1 MLAKKHEKHDWYIKI
16 QIEDHQKYSDV
27 LDYISNLKFD
37 DADFYMK
44 KYGQI
49 LLEKLPV
56 ESTQFLKK
64 LCTNYKPENSPLV
77 TENMIAGIQD
87 IRWQKN
93 SLEVNNCR
101 KFRYS
106 IEIRAGRFYSS
117 FSKQFKVFGGV
128 FRTFNSRR
136 LFFKRFGLWNSTGKL
151 LACLVWYWRYDFLLI
166 QTKLFK
172 CDLTFKL
179 K

>member
-77 TENMIAGIQD
+77 TENMIAGIPVKVTK
-87 IRWQKN
+87 I
-93 SLEVNNCR
+93 
-101 KFRYS
+101 
-106 IEIRAGRFYSS
+106 
-117 FSKQFKVFGGV
+117 KQF
-128 FRTFNSRR
+128 R
-136 LFFKRFGLWNSTGKL
+136 GK
-151 LACLVWYWRYDFLLI
+151 
-166 QTKLFK
+166 
-172 CDLTFKL
+172 
-179 K
+179 

>member
-1 MLAKKHEKHDWYIKI
+1 MNPLQDYLNCFLDSQGNLAEALMLAKKHEKHDWYIKI

-77 TENMIAGIQD
+77 TENMIAGIPVKVTK
-87 IRWQKN
+87 I
-93 SLEVNNCR
+93 
-101 KFRYS
+101 
-106 IEIRAGRFYSS
+106 
-117 FSKQFKVFGGV
+117 KQF
-128 FRTFNSRR
+128 R
-136 LFFKRFGLWNSTGKL
+136 GK
-151 LACLVWYWRYDFLLI
+151 
-166 QTKLFK
+166 
-172 CDLTFKL
+172 
-179 K
+179 